1 MGHVSPRIA
10 CVNLYALPVE
20 HAFFELDAKAGEL
33 SKRVCA
39 VRSDIRGRAVLID
52 VSERSR
58 KEGVLPGMTVTEG
71 RARFTAIEIR
81 DRDPAGELARLKIA
95 GEHLYTFGPIVEV
108 TAPAFLFVDVGDV
121 DETKVAEQI
130 LRAMKRAGHEA
141 TVAIA
146 KDPDTARTLA
156 AHRAHELR
164 QRATKVVPKK
174 GRRQTKGPDLPP
186 LPSLI
191 VVPADQEIRILND
204 LPIDALIWTDSQE
217 DPEGIKRERLR
228 GIHASMRVLG
238 IQDIAGLRALPA
250 EQVGSRFGEAGSM
263 LMQRASAE
271 LQRPLRPYTPPE
283 SICEQ
288 HELDGLV
295 EELEPVLF
303 VLKRLFDRVEA
314 RLDAR
319 TLSAGSVI
327 LGFEIEPDQHR
338 AIDHD
343 RARRASSREHAEL
356 VLTLARPSKRA
367 ATMLALAREKLAN
380 ALPGSIAAMSVEAR
394 STALDRGAQLDLF
407 SSYAKKLEDVSELV
421 GRLVAAFGEN
431 AVFSPEVVDTHRPES
446 AWKARPFEIESA
458 LEAFR
463 VEKGPPP
470 KRPEF
475 DHTSLVREA
484 PPRSTYALPAVN
496 DELQVATMPSETLE
510 SVLADLAEK
519 KKLWPKAIQRKP
531 EDEPLPALPPR
542 PMELFEVPE
551 RATLQTKNGDAD
563 GGSLF
568 WRGTRYPI
576 LGLSGCERIEAE
588 WWTEEPVAR
597 EYVIAEVNDGRK
609 LWIFFEPQGEVF
621 VHGVFD

>member
-1 MGHVSPRIA
+1 MAELSPRIA
-10 CVNLYALPVE
+10 CVNLYGLPVE
-20 HAFFELDAKAGEL
+20 HAFFELDPKADR
-33 SKRVCA
+33 SKRACA
-39 VRSDIRGRAVLID
+39 VRSDLRGRSVLID
-52 VSERSR
+52 VSERAR
-58 KEGVLPGMTVTEG
+58 KEGVLPGMTVTEA
-71 RARFTAIEIR
+71 RARFTGIEVR
-81 DRDPAGELARLKIA
+81 QRDPAGELARLKVA
-95 GEHLYTFGPIVEV
+95 AEHLFTFGPIVDV
-108 TAPAFLFVDVGDV
+108 SPPSFLYVDVGDV
-121 DETKVAEQI
+121 DETQVAERI
-130 LRAMKRAGHEA
+130 FRAMKRAGHEV

-164 QRATKVVPKK
+164 LRSAKPAPKK
-174 GRRQTKGPDLPP
+174 GRRQPKNPELPP
-186 LPSLI
+186 LSPLI
-191 VVPADQEIRILND
+191 VVPAGQEIRYLD
-204 LPIDALIWTDSQE
+204 ELPIDTLIWTDALE
-217 DPEGIKRERLR
+217 DPDGVKRERLR
-228 GIHASMRVLG
+228 GIHASLRVLG
-238 IQDIAGLRALPA
+238 IQDIAGLRALPS

-263 LMQRASAE
+263 LMQRAAAE
-271 LQRPLRPYTPPE
+271 LSRPLRPFTPPE
-283 SICEQ
+283 SVTEQ

-338 AIDHD
+338 AVDHD
-343 RARRASSREHAEL
+343 RLRRSSSRERAEV

-380 ALPGSIAAMSVEAR
+380 ALPGSIASMTVEAR

-421 GRLVAAFGEN
+421 GRLTAAFGEN
-431 AVFSPEVVDTHRPES
+431 AVFSPEIVDTHRPES
-446 AWKARPFEIESA
+446 AWRAKPFEIERA

-463 VEKGPPP
+463 VEKEPKE

-475 DHTSLVREA
+475 DHASLVAEA
-484 PPRSTYALPAVN
+484 PPRSTYSLPEVN

-510 SVLADLAEK
+510 SVLAQLAEK
-519 KKLWPKAIQRKP
+519 KKSWPKAIQRKA

-542 PMELFEVPE
+542 PMELFDVPE
-551 RATLQTKNGDAD
+551 RATLHTKNGDAD
-563 GGSLF
+563 GGALV

-576 LGLSGCERIEAE
+576 MGVSGCERIEAE
-588 WWTEEPVAR
+588 WWTEEPIAR

-609 LWIFFEPQGEVF
+609 LWLFFEPQGEVF